1 MSIFY
6 HAAWRTF
13 TSDCGRFT
21 AYWSQPTLQGFS
33 IPTIVD
39 NTDGMAYRA
48 VIPHDRAEVS
58 FRAANKRNYRC
69 TSFFLPYG
77 EIETC
82 HYNTFNLLSD
92 IQKFLGGAA

>member
-1 MSIFY
+1 MSISN

-21 AYWSQPTLQGFS
+21 AYWSRPTVQGFS

-39 NTDGMAYRA
+39 NADCKAYLA
-48 VIPHDRAEVS
+48 VIPHDRVEVT
-58 FRAANKRNYRC
+58 FRDADKRNYRC
-69 TSFFLPYG
+69 TSFFLPFD

-82 HYNTFNLLSD
+82 HYNTFSLLSD
-92 IQKFLGGAA
+92 MQKFVGGAA